1 MTFDLAHQNSTVSMS
16 FALRSLV
23 RAATAKTLKPVS
35 AARNQLK
42 PVLATAANFSTST
55 VDAAPRVQH
64 PAPDFKATAV
74 VNGDF
79 KEIQLSDYKAG
90 QIS

>member
-1 MTFDLAHQNSTVSMS
+1 MS

-23 RAATAKTLKPVS
+23 RAATAKSLKPVS
-35 AARNQLK
+35 AAQSQFK
-42 PVLATAANFSTST
+42 PVLASASANFSTST
-55 VDAAPRVQH
+55 FNSAPRVQH

-79 KEIQLSDYKAG
+79 KEIQLSDYKVKPAG
-90 QIS
+90 L